1 MATKTQQKTANYI
14 VRYGNIRVNEVM
26 NYHIVVGYSRSQIK
40 AYAKNL
46 RLRYDIVNV
55 AKCDYTI

>member
-14 VRYGNIRVNEVM
+14 VRYSGGIPGSTT
-26 NYHIVVGYSRSQIK
+26 NYHVVIGYTRSQIK

-46 RLRYDIVNV
+46 RLRYAVVNV
-55 AKCDYTI
+55 AKCDYSI